1 MKLFIEGE
9 EEMGSPSM
17 SKKSSDDSL
26 VDLDQLR
33 ELIDLLIEKDVSEL
47 VVEREGV
54 HVKIR
59 RGVAEISTPPAPV
72 QVVSATATGAP
83 TIDESPAVDGE
94 PAPAVDAIY
103 ADCFIVTS
111 PMVGTFYRSPE
122 PDADAFVEI
131 GGEVSEGDPL
141 CIVEAM
147 KLMNEIVAEVGGEV
161 AAIFVDNA
169 EPVEFGQ
176 RLFAIR
182 QGG

>member
-1 MKLFIEGE
+1 VKLFIEGE

-26 VDLDQLR
+26 VDLDQIR
-33 ELIDLLIEKDVSEL
+33 GLIDLLIEKDVSEL
-47 VVEREGV
+47 TVEREGV

-59 RGVAEISTPPAPV
+59 RGTAEISAPGAPV
-72 QVVSATATGAP
+72 QVVPASLAATPPIA
-83 TIDESPAVDGE
+83 E
-94 PAPAVDAIY
+94 APAVGDETVEVAEAIY
-103 ADCFIVTS
+103 ADCFIVKS

-122 PDADAFVEI
+122 PDAEAFAEI
-131 GGEVSEGDPL
+131 GDEVSEGDPL
-141 CIVEAM
+141 CIIEAM
-147 KLMNEIVAEVGGEV
+147 KLMNEIVAEVGGAV

-182 QGG
+182 QSG

>member
-147 KLMNEIVAEVGGEV
+147 KLMNEIVAEAGGEV

>member
-26 VDLDQLR
+26 VDLDQIR

-94 PAPAVDAIY
+94 PAPVVDAIY

-147 KLMNEIVAEVGGEV
+147 KLMNEIVAEAGGEV

>member
-26 VDLDQLR
+26 VDLDQIR

-147 KLMNEIVAEVGGEV
+147 KLMNEIVAEAGGEV

>member
-17 SKKSSDDSL
+17 SKKSSNESL
-26 VDLDQLR
+26 VDLDQIR

-47 VVEREGV
+47 AIEREGV

-59 RGVAEISTPPAPV
+59 RGVAEISAPPAPV
-72 QVVSATATGAP
+72 QVVSVPTTGTP
-83 TIDESPAVDGE
+83 TIDDPPAADDESP
-94 PAPAVDAIY
+94 PAVEAIY
-103 ADCFIVTS
+103 AGCFIVTS
-111 PMVGTFYRSPE
+111 QMVGTFYRSPE
-122 PDADAFVEI
+122 PEADAFVEV
-131 GGEVSEGDPL
+131 GDEVSEGDPL
-141 CIVEAM
+141 GIIEAM
-147 KLMNEIVAEVGGEV
+147 KLMNEIEAEVGGEV

>member
-59 RGVAEISTPPAPV
+59 RGVAEISAPPAPV

-83 TIDESPAVDGE
+83 TIDELPAVDGE
-94 PAPAVDAIY
+94 PAPVVDAIY

-111 PMVGTFYRSPE
+111 PMVGTFYAAPS
-122 PDADAFVEI
+122 PDADLFVEV
-131 GGEVSEGDPL
+131 GDEVAADTVV
-141 CIVEAM
+141 CIIEAM
-147 KLMNEIVAEVGGEV
+147 KVMNEITANVSGVVKKVLVENGY
-161 AAIFVDNA
+161 
-169 EPVEFGQ
+169 PVEFGEP
-176 RLFAIR
+176 LFVVEA
-182 QGG
+182 

>member
-26 VDLDQLR
+26 VDLDQIR

-59 RGVAEISTPPAPV
+59 RGVAEISAPPAPV

-83 TIDESPAVDGE
+83 TIDELPAVDGE
-94 PAPAVDAIY
+94 PAPVVDAIY

-111 PMVGTFYRSPE
+111 PMVDTFYRSPE

-147 KLMNEIVAEVGGEV
+147 KLMNEIVAEAGGEV

>member
-26 VDLDQLR
+26 VDLDQIR

-94 PAPAVDAIY
+94 PAPVVDAIY

-122 PDADAFVEI
+122 PDSDAFVEI

-147 KLMNEIVAEVGGEV
+147 KLMNEIVAEAGGEV

>member
-26 VDLDQLR
+26 VDLDQIR

>member
-1 MKLFIEGE
+1 VKLFIEGE

-26 VDLDQLR
+26 VDLDQIR

-59 RGVAEISTPPAPV
+59 RGVAEISAPPAPV

-83 TIDESPAVDGE
+83 TIDELPAVDGE
-94 PAPAVDAIY
+94 PAPVVDAIY

-111 PMVGTFYRSPE
+111 PMVGTFYR
-122 PDADAFVEI
+122 
-131 GGEVSEGDPL
+131 
-141 CIVEAM
+141 
-147 KLMNEIVAEVGGEV
+147 
-161 AAIFVDNA
+161 
-169 EPVEFGQ
+169 
-176 RLFAIR
+176 
-182 QGG
+182 